1 MQRNRTVRG
10 PSGLCFRV
18 DVPEASRVRGLG
30 LCDVFA
36 IEIEWSQIPGL
47 VDEIE
52 ERQRVAEQ
60 AFRSVRARWDA
71 LSEDERRV
79 ADVLEEEL
87 NDMAHRMDLLAAL
100 RAQLPA
106 VGSDAGALL
115 VGPQQTLS
123 EIIGA
128 AAREAAEELVQSLIP
143 TGPLDG
149 ASAVQL
155 ERAARAALAFV
166 QAHIECHALTWF
178 TFEADAPSDT
188 ADAASSG

>member
-1 MQRNRTVRG
+1 MQGNGTVEG
-10 PSGLCFRV
+10 PSGLRFRV
-18 DVPEASRVRGLG
+18 DVPAASRVRGLG

-36 IEIEWSQIPGL
+36 IEIESSQIPAL

-52 ERQRVAEQ
+52 ERQRVADE
-60 AFRSVRARWDA
+60 AFRSARERWDA

-87 NDMAHRMDLLAAL
+87 HDTAHRMDVLAAL

-115 VGPQQTLS
+115 VGSQQTLS

-143 TGPLDG
+143 TGPVDG
-149 ASAVQL
+149 PSAVRL
-155 ERAARAALAFV
+155 ELAARAALAFV
-166 QAHIECHALTWF
+166 QAHIECHARTWF
-178 TFEADAPSDT
+178 TFEADDPSDA